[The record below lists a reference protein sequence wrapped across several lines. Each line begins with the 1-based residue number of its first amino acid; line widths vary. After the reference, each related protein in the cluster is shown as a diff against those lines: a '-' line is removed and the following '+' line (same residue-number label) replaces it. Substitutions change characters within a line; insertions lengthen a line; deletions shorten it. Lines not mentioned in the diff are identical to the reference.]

1 MVAVVQSR
9 PIVRPMQPED
19 LVGVVG
25 VERESYGYPWSR
37 RVFED
42 CMQVGY
48 CCLVAELDG
57 EIVGHGIMLA
67 RAGEAHIL
75 NLCVA
80 PAHRRQGVANRLLS
94 ELLDV
99 AVNSGAET
107 AFLEVR
113 PSNQGAIR
121 LYQAAGFHE
130 VGHRPDYYP
139 APFGREDALVM
150 ARELDRP
157 GRKRRRGKV

>member
-1 MVAVVQSR
+1 MVAVIQPR
-9 PIVRPMQPED
+9 PIIRPMQPQD
-19 LVGVVG
+19 LVGVIG

-48 CCLVAELDG
+48 CCLVAERDG
-57 EIVGHGIMLA
+57 VILGHGIMLA

-80 PAHRRQGVANRLLS
+80 PAFRRQGVAGLMLE
-94 ELLDV
+94 ELLGV
-99 AVNSGAET
+99 AVGSGAQT

-113 PSNQGAIR
+113 PSNEGAIE
-121 LYQAAGFHE
+121 LYRHAGFHE
-130 VGHRPDYYP
+130 VGHRPGYYP
-139 APFGREDALVM
+139 APFGREDAIVM
-150 ARELDRP
+150 ARELVA
-157 GRKRRRGKV
+157 GNG

>member
-1 MVAVVQSR
+1 MVAVIQSH
-9 PIVRPMQPED
+9 PLVRPMQADD

-25 VERESYGYPWSR
+25 VERDSYGYPWSR

-48 CCLVAELDG
+48 CCLVAELEG
-57 EIVGHGIMLA
+57 EILGHGIMLA

-80 PAHRRQGVANRLLS
+80 PLYRRQGVAHLLLA

-99 AVNSGAET
+99 AVNSGAGT

-113 PSNQGAIR
+113 PSNEGAIA
-121 LYQAAGFHE
+121 LYRDAGFHE

-139 APFGREDALVM
+139 APFGREDAVVM
-150 ARELDRP
+150 ARELKRS
-157 GRKRRRGKV
+157 GAKRRRRKV

>member
-1 MVAVVQSR
+1 MVAVIQSR
-9 PIVRPMQPED
+9 PTVRPMQPAD

-25 VERESYGYPWSR
+25 VERDSYGYPWSR
-37 RVFED
+37 RIFED

-48 CCLVAELDG
+48 CCLVAERDG
-57 EIVGHGIMLA
+57 EILGHGIMLA

-80 PAHRRQGVANRLLS
+80 PPHRRQGIAALLLD

-99 AVNSGAET
+99 AVNSGAGT

-113 PSNQGAIR
+113 PSNGGAIA
-121 LYQAAGFHE
+121 LYDHAGVHE

-139 APFGREDALVM
+139 APFGREDAIVM
-150 ARELDRP
+150 ARELPPP
-157 GRKRRRGKV
+157 GRERPKTV